1 MRLLWYRLREP
12 ERPLPP
18 SSAPALEVV
27 DDEEPEPLP
36 RFEAPLSPDPAVAA
50 VLAHPTPDSV
60 DVGRPLAAL
69 GLDSLGAVE
78 LRNRLGSATGL
89 RLPATMVFDHPSAS
103 AIAELLD
110 GRLTPVAEPATV
122 APVVQLGDV
131 SDDEMFAMIDNRNG

>member
-1 MRLLWYRLREP
+1 MSPKQASETPTETSPLLRRLGETEGP
-12 ERPLPP
+12 ERRHVL
-18 SSAPALEVV
+18 LDLV
-27 DDEEPEPLP
+27 
-36 RFEAPLSPDPAVAA
+36 RTTVAA
-50 VLAHPTPDSV
+50 VLAHPSPDSV

-110 GRLTPVAEPATV
+110 GRLTPVAAPAAPV
-122 APVVQLGDV
+122 APTVELGDV
-131 SDDEMFAMIDNRNG
+131 SDDEMFALIDNRSGS